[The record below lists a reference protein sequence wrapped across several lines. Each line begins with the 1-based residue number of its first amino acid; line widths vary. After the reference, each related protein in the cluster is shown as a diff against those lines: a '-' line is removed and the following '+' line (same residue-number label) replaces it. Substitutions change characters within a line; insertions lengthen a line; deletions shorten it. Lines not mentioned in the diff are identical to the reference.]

1 MKLWTNRTP
10 GTHKIDDNHCWP
22 LVTYVLPDEL
32 SGPPFNQDFFPCPH
46 KIKPYFPGRATG
58 GITAVYRSGALGDAI
73 MATGIV
79 RYLVEKSGGTVDVY
93 APARNLTL
101 YGGLGARLIPLPAVA
116 EAWEAYDA
124 HVPLDDLFSG
134 KVMGSE
140 LGTGPGCF
148 WDRIYRWMG
157 AETDEAK
164 VDATY
169 KRPTLTVIATD
180 MDELKKQNKWPIPE
194 PYFVYHVNASGPTRS
209 YPVEQGKVAVLAL
222 LEEFPTHR
230 AVIVGAS
237 PSVDFRLDHKRVFDL
252 YNSTA
257 QFRTLLPVLQGAD
270 FVVCPDSAVLHAS
283 AGVGTATVSIW
294 GSYAPED
301 RCSYYPLSFPCYA
314 PSVCPHAP
322 CHPQMGLPQAKCK
335 DATNRTKG
343 TQLHCNAIRA
353 VTAEMIV
360 GRAKEA
366 MEAMKE

>member
-1 MKLWTNRTP
+1 MGISLVLLLMGVFGLLWLQLGVLSNLLREELQVQVYLSEEAGARQQEHLKRQFAYYPGVRTVRFVSKDTAARELSREL
-10 GTHKIDDNHCWP
+10 GEDFLDFMGYNHCWP

-32 SGPPFNQDFFPCPH
+32 TGPPFNQDFFPCPH

-157 AETDEAK
+157 AETDETK

-180 MDELKKQNKWPIPE
+180 MDELGI
-194 PYFVYHVNASGPTRS
+194 S
-209 YPVEQGKVAVLAL
+209 
-222 LEEFPTHR
+222 
-230 AVIVGAS
+230 
-237 PSVDFRLDHKRVFDL
+237 
-252 YNSTA
+252 
-257 QFRTLLPVLQGAD
+257 
-270 FVVCPDSAVLHAS
+270 
-283 AGVGTATVSIW
+283 
-294 GSYAPED
+294 
-301 RCSYYPLSFPCYA
+301 
-314 PSVCPHAP
+314 
-322 CHPQMGLPQAKCK
+322 
-335 DATNRTKG
+335 
-343 TQLHCNAIRA
+343 
-353 VTAEMIV
+353 
-360 GRAKEA
+360 
-366 MEAMKE
+366 